1 MNYTLENGSI
11 ITIPKDEIELLQ
23 KTLKITQSEA
33 IDTWLFD
40 EGFKENSIE
49 KELTKKAKENRIT
62 ATIHQAK
69 STTEKKP
76 RKPRPK
82 KENPEKEAIIK
93 KIAEILPEIAENITI
108 TNKTKLI
115 EFNIGENQYKI
126 DLIQRRKPKK

>member
-1 MNYTLENGSI
+1 MNYTLKNGSI

-93 KIAEILPEIAENITI
+93 KIAENITI